1 MSATDDGDVPPH
13 RYTATLAGDIER
25 RWQRRWTEQGTFQ
38 APNPVGSL
46 RPADGAPVP
55 ENKLF
60 VQDMFPYPSGSGLH
74 VGHPLGYIGTDVYAR
89 YQRMTG
95 RNVLHTMGFDAFGLP
110 AEQYAAETGTHPRS
124 TTEANV
130 ELFLAQIRRLGLGH
144 DERRRVRTT
153 DVSYYRWTQW
163 IFLQIYHAWYDT
175 AARRARPIAELEA
188 EYAQGIRSTPDG
200 RPWSELTGDQQ
211 RAIIDSHR
219 LVYLSEAPVNWCP
232 GLGTVL
238 ANEEVTPEGRSERG
252 NFPVFRRN
260 LRQWMMRITAY
271 ADRLLDDLDRLDWP
285 EKVKTM
291 QRNWIGRSHGARIR
305 FVVGSSSTPNP
316 GSGGTWRATNVD
328 VFTTR
333 PDTVFGA
340 TYLVLA
346 PEHPLVDAVVA
357 EQWPLGID
365 PHWTGDATTPAE
377 AVAAYRRAAAQRSEL
392 ERQESRDK
400 TGVFTGAFAINPA
413 TSKPI
418 PVFIADY
425 VLMGYGTGAIMA
437 VPGQD
442 QRDWDFAEAF
452 GLPIVRTV
460 APPEGFDAQAYP
472 GEGPAINSSF
482 LDGLDV
488 TEAKKAITSWLE
500 VRGAGEGTVQ
510 YKLRDWL
517 FARQRYWGEP
527 FPIVY
532 DEDGRPHPLPESM
545 LPVELP
551 DVADY
556 SPTTFDPEDAD
567 SEPSP
572 PLAKA
577 TDWVQV
583 QLDLGAGVKTYRR
596 DTNVMPQWAGS
607 CWYQLRYIDPDN
619 DEAMCDPVNE
629 RYWMGPRPQLHG
641 PDDPGG
647 LDLYVGGVEH
657 AVLHLLYSRF
667 WHKVLH
673 DLGYVSSE
681 EPYRRLYNQGY
692 IQAFAY
698 TDARGVYVPA
708 DEVVEEPDGSY
719 TWHGQ
724 DVAREYG
731 KMGKSLRNSVSPD
744 EMSDAYGADT
754 LRVYEMSMGPLDVSR
769 PWATKDV
776 VGAHRF
782 LQRLWRNLV
791 DETTGELRV
800 VDTPLDPDVQPDLD
814 TLRALHRTIDAVRN
828 DYAALR
834 LNTAIAKLIELNN
847 YLTKVYGS
855 SAGTPRAVAEP
866 LVLMLAPVAPH
877 LAEELWSR
885 LGHGASLAHGPMP
898 EAQQRYLVEDTVE
911 YPIQVNGK
919 LRSRVVVPTSA
930 GPEEVRAAALAQL
943 HAATLINGDAPRKVI
958 VVPGR
963 LVNVVL

>member
-1 MSATDDGDVPPH
+1 MSSTDDGDIPPH
-13 RYTATLAGDIER
+13 RYTATLAGEIER
-25 RWQRRWTEQGTFQ
+25 RWQQRWAERGTFY
-38 APNPVGSL
+38 APNPVGLL
-46 RPADGAPVP
+46 RPAEGGVVP
-55 ENKLF
+55 ADKFF
-60 VQDMFPYPSGSGLH
+60 VLDMFPYPSGSGLH
-74 VGHPLGYIGTDVYAR
+74 VGHPLGYIGTDVFAR

-110 AEQYAAETGTHPRS
+110 AELYAAETGTHPRT
-124 TTEANV
+124 TTEANIKC
-130 ELFLAQIRRLGLGH
+130 FLAQIRRLGLGH
-144 DERRRVRTT
+144 DERRRIATT
-153 DVSYYRWTQW
+153 DVAYYRWTQW

-175 AARRARPIAELEA
+175 QARQARPIAELEA
-188 EYAQGIRSTPDG
+188 EYAQGIRQTPDG
-200 RPWSELTGDQQ
+200 RPWDELTADEQ
-211 RAIIDSHR
+211 RKIIDSQR
-219 LVYLSEAPVNWCP
+219 LVYLSDAPVNWCP

-238 ANEEVTPEGRSERG
+238 ANEEVTAEGRSDRG
-252 NFPVFRRN
+252 NFPMFRRN

-271 ADRLLDDLDRLDWP
+271 ANRLLDDLDLLDWP
-285 EKVKTM
+285 EKIKTM
-291 QRNWIGRSHGARIR
+291 QRNWIGRSQGARIR
-305 FVVGSSSTPNP
+305 FAIADSSDITASAANIE
-316 GSGGTWRATNVD
+316 

-346 PEHPLVDAVVA
+346 PEHPLVPEITAT
-357 EQWPLGID
+357 QWPSGVD
-365 PHWTGDATTPAE
+365 SRWTGGAATPAE
-377 AVAAYRRAAAQRSEL
+377 AIAQYRRAVAQRSEL

-400 TGVFTGAFAINPA
+400 TGVFTGTYTTNPA
-413 TSKPI
+413 TGERI
-418 PVFIADY
+418 PVFTADY

-442 QRDWDFAEAF
+442 QRDWDFAETF

-460 APPEGFDAQAYP
+460 TPPKDFDGKAYT

-482 LDGLDV
+482 LNGLSVQDAK
-488 TEAKKAITSWLE
+488 EAIIEWLE
-500 VRGAGEGTVQ
+500 TNHAGEGTVQ

-532 DEDGRPHPLPESM
+532 DDQGRPHPLPESM

-556 SPTTFDPEDAD
+556 SPTTFDPGDAE

-577 TDWVQV
+577 TDWVEV
-583 QLDLGAGVKTYRR
+583 RLDLGDGLKTYRR

-607 CWYQLRYIDPDN
+607 CWYQLRYIDPFN
-619 DEAMCDPVNE
+619 SEAMCDPVNE
-629 RYWMGPRPQLHG
+629 RYWMGPRPELHG

-647 LDLYVGGVEH
+647 VDLYVGGVEH

-667 WHKVLH
+667 WHKVLY
-673 DLGYVSSE
+673 DLGYVSSK

-692 IQAFAY
+692 IQVYAY

-708 DEVVEEPDGSY
+708 SEVIEGPDGGY

-724 DVAREYG
+724 PVHREYG

-744 EMSDAYGADT
+744 EMSDTYGADT
-754 LRVYEMSMGPLDVSR
+754 LRVYEMSMGPLDADR

-776 VGAHRF
+776 IGAHRF

-791 DETTGELRV
+791 DEHTGELRV
-800 VDTPLDPDVQPDLD
+800 VDAELSPDGAGDLD
-814 TLRALHRTIDAVRN
+814 TLRALHRAIAGIRE
-828 DYAALR
+828 DYAGLR

-847 YLTKVYGS
+847 HVTKVYGA
-855 SAGTPRAVAEP
+855 SAGTPRMVAEA
-866 LVLMLAPVAPH
+866 LVLLLAPVAPH
-877 LAEELWSR
+877 VAEELWSR
-885 LGHGASLAHGPMP
+885 LGHGESLAHGPMP
-898 EAQQRYLVEDTVE
+898 EADERYLVEDTVE
-911 YPIQVNGK
+911 YPIQINGK
-919 LRSRVVVPTSA
+919 VRTRVTVPTSA
-930 GPEEVRAAALAQL
+930 SPDEVRAAALAQ
-943 HAATLINGDAPRKVI
+943 ARIATLVTDEQPRNVI

-963 LVNVVL
+963 LVNVVV

>member
-1 MSATDDGDVPPH
+1 MTTAGPGRTIMSSTDDGDVPPY
-13 RYTATLAGDIER
+13 RYNAALAGEIER
-25 RWQRRWTEQGTFQ
+25 RWQRRWTECGTFQ
-38 APNPVGSL
+38 APNPIGSL
-46 RPADGAPVP
+46 RPDGVTVP
-55 ENKLF
+55 EDKLF

-74 VGHPLGYIGTDVYAR
+74 VGHPLGYIGTDVFAR
-89 YQRMTG
+89 YQRMLG

-110 AEQYAAETGTHPRS
+110 AELYAAETGTHPRS
-124 TTEANV
+124 TTERNI
-130 ELFLAQIRRLGLGH
+130 ESFLAQIRRLGLGH
-144 DERRRVRTT
+144 DERRRIATT
-153 DVSYYRWTQW
+153 DVEYYRWTQW

-175 AARRARPIAELEA
+175 VARRARPIVELEA
-188 EYAQGIRSTPDG
+188 EYAQGARPTPNG
-200 RPWSELTGDQQ
+200 RPWDELTADEQ
-211 RAIIDSHR
+211 REIIDSQR
-219 LVYLSEAPVNWCP
+219 LVYLSQAPVNWCP
-232 GLGTVL
+232 GLGTVV
-238 ANEEVTPEGRSERG
+238 ANEEVTAEGRSDRG

-285 EKVKTM
+285 EQVKTM

-305 FVVGSSSTPNP
+305 FPIEGK
-316 GSGGTWRATNVD
+316 ATIE

-333 PDTVFGA
+333 PDTIFGA

-346 PEHPLVDAVVA
+346 PEHPLVTAIA
-357 EQWPLGID
+357 ATQWPAGVD
-365 PHWTGDATTPAE
+365 DRWTGGAASPAE
-377 AVAAYRRAAAQRSEL
+377 AIAAYRRAAAQRSEL

-400 TGVFTGAFAINPA
+400 TGVFTGAYATNPA
-413 TSKPI
+413 TGAPI

-460 APPEGFDAQAYP
+460 ALPEGFDGQAYI

-488 TEAKKAITSWLE
+488 EHAKKAITAWLE
-500 VRGAGEGTVQ
+500 EHGAGEGTVQ

-532 DEDGRPHPLPESM
+532 DEQGRPHPLPESM

-577 TDWVQV
+577 TDWVNV
-583 QLDLGAGVKTYRR
+583 ELDLGEGRKIYRR

-607 CWYQLRYIDPDN
+607 CWYQLRYIDPHN
-619 DEAMCDPVNE
+619 SEAMCDPVNE

-647 LDLYVGGVEH
+647 VDLYVGGVEH

-667 WHKVLH
+667 WHKVLY
-673 DLGYVSSE
+673 DLGHVSSE

-692 IQAFAY
+692 IQAYAY

-708 DEVVEEPDGSY
+708 EEVIEEPDGSY
-719 TWHGQ
+719 TWRGQ
-724 DVAREYG
+724 PVRREYG
-731 KMGKSLRNSVSPD
+731 KMGKSLRNAISPD
-744 EMSDAYGADT
+744 EMSDTYGADT

-791 DETTGELRV
+791 DENTGELRV
-800 VDTPLDPDVQPDLD
+800 VDTPLDPEIPSDLD
-814 TLRALHRTIDAVRN
+814 TIRALHRTIEGVRE

-847 YLTKVYGS
+847 YLTKRYGS
-855 SAGTPRAVAEP
+855 SPGTPREVAEP
-866 LVLMLAPVAPH
+866 LVLLLAPVAPH
-877 LAEELWSR
+877 IAEELWSR
-885 LGHGASLAHGPMP
+885 LGHGESLAHGPIP
-898 EAQQRYLVEDTVE
+898 QAQERYLVEDTVE
-911 YPIQVNGK
+911 YPIQINGK
-919 LRSRVVVPTSA
+919 VRTRVTVPSSA
-930 GPEEVRAAALAQL
+930 SPDEVRIAALAQARIANL
-943 HAATLINGDAPRKVI
+943 VTGEEPRKVI

-963 LVNVVL
+963 LINVVP

>member
-1 MSATDDGDVPPH
+1 MSSTDDGDVPPH
-13 RYTATLAGDIER
+13 RYTAALAGEIER
-25 RWQRRWTEQGTFQ
+25 CWQRRWTDRGTFH

-46 RPADGAPVP
+46 RAPVP
-55 ENKLF
+55 DDKLF

-74 VGHPLGYIGTDVYAR
+74 VGHPLGFIGTDVFAR
-89 YQRMTG
+89 YHRMTG

-110 AEQYAAETGTHPRS
+110 AEQYAAQTGTHPRS
-124 TTEANV
+124 TTAANI
-130 ELFLAQIRRLGLGH
+130 ERYLAQIRRLGLGH
-144 DERRRVRTT
+144 DERRRIATS
-153 DVSYYRWTQW
+153 DVEYYRWTQW
-163 IFLQIYHAWYDT
+163 IFLRIYNAWYDT
-175 AARRARPIAELEA
+175 GARRARPIVELET
-188 EYAQGIRSTPDG
+188 EYTQGTRSTPDG
-200 RPWSELTGDQQ
+200 RPWCDLTRAEQQ
-211 RAIIDSHR
+211 EIIDSHR

-238 ANEEVTPEGRSERG
+238 ANEEVTAEDRSDRG

-285 EKVKTM
+285 EKIKTM
-291 QRNWIGRSHGARIR
+291 QRNWIGRSYGARIR
-305 FVVGSSSTPNP
+305 FPVGGSSST
-316 GSGGTWRATNVD
+316 TWRATNIE

-333 PDTVFGA
+333 PDTLFGA

-346 PEHPLVDAVVA
+346 PEHPLVSEITA
-357 EQWPLGID
+357 EQWQPGVD
-365 PHWTGDATTPAE
+365 GRWTGGAATPAE
-377 AVAAYRRAAAQRSEL
+377 AIAAYRRTAAQRSEL

-400 TGVFTGAFAINPA
+400 TGVFTGAYATNLAIGQQ
-413 TSKPI
+413 I

-460 APPEGFDAQAYP
+460 APPDGFEGQAYS
-472 GEGPAINSSF
+472 GEGPAINSRQKDGLS

-488 TEAKKAITSWLE
+488 EEAKKAITAWLE
-500 VRGAGEGTVQ
+500 ASGTGEGTVQ

-532 DEDGRPHPLPESM
+532 SEDGRPHPLPESM

-556 SPTTFDPEDAD
+556 SPTTFDPDDAD
-567 SEPSP
+567 SEPAP

-583 QLDLGAGVKTYRR
+583 QLDLGDGLRAYRR

-619 DEAMCDPVNE
+619 SEAMCDPINE
-629 RYWMGPRPQLHG
+629 RYWMGPRPLLHG

-667 WHKVLH
+667 WHKVLY
-673 DLGYVSSE
+673 DLGEVSSE

-692 IQAFAY
+692 IQAYAY

-708 DEVVEEPDGSY
+708 EEVVEEPDGRY
-719 TWHGQ
+719 TWRGQ
-724 DVAREYG
+724 EVRREYG

-791 DETTGELRV
+791 DEATGELRV
-800 VDTPLDPDVQPDLD
+800 VDTPLDPDVQRDLN
-814 TLRALHRTIDAVRN
+814 TLRALHRAIAGVRE

-847 YLTKVYGS
+847 YVTKVYGS
-855 SAGTPRAVAEP
+855 SPGTPREVAEP
-866 LVLMLAPVAPH
+866 LVLLLAPVAPH

-885 LGHGASLAHGPMP
+885 LGNDQSLAHGPMP
-898 EAQQRYLVEDTVE
+898 EAQQRYLVEDTIE
-911 YPIQVNGK
+911 YPIQINGK
-919 LRSRVVVPTSA
+919 VRSRVVVPTSA
-930 GPEEVRAAALAQL
+930 SPDEVREAALAQVR
-943 HAATLINGDAPRKVI
+943 AATLIDGEEPRKVI